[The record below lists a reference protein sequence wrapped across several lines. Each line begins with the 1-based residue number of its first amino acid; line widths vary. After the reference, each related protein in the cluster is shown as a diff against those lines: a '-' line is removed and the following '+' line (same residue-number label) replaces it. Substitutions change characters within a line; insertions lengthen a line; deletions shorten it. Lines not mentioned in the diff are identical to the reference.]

1 MKRIFIALLGGLL
14 FSTLAVAQITYFNQH
29 GRASQELNAEGFAIA
44 HPILPLN
51 ARVMMSNT
59 LTGETIEVTVVGR
72 VPPSLARIA
81 DLSPAAWEALGLNQ
95 DSEIRI
101 FTNAAGLP
109 DLEVLA
115 PPLAEAEEEGYAQIP
130 PVAQAEQVYE
140 EAARAVNQGLAANDA
155 VAAVPAE
162 LLPAGEMAA
171 PQVIAAEP
179 FPQAPPARTEA
190 DLLEHLITLM
200 ARQETPAAPSVV
212 VNVNPNLAQN
222 VKVQGTAQG
231 GAPAIYHHAH
241 PPAEP
246 PAAPGVTAPLPLKPA
261 PEEPKAYAA
270 PQPAPSIDPDI
281 LTRLLAVEAAMQE
294 EPTPAAPYT
303 PPDVPG
309 IDPAILAR
317 LLAVEAAMQE
327 EPVAVTPVAPY
338 TAPAVPGIDPAI
350 LARLLAVEAAMQ
362 EEPIA
367 VTPVAPYTAP
377 AVPGIDP
384 AILARLLAVE
394 AAMQE
399 EPIAVT
405 PVAPYIPQAAPD
417 ILARLLAM
425 EAAMQE
431 ELMAAPPAPVTP
443 YIPQAAAVA
452 PENIELIQEAQN
464 VAAPPAPHITLPP
477 APVPFGI
484 TGPISPEI
492 MAMLY
497 DPEIMAMLM
506 ALEPYAVTPPAHQPD
521 PPVIVTPPVIPY
533 VPPVPPAPAN
543 QPQPAVANNQ
553 PRVFP
558 ALPDPDSGRLYRLQI
573 GAFSTMDAAN
583 RMSQLL
589 ASVGFSVVQEH
600 NGSIYRVL
608 AVDVPSAMV
617 YPAVQRLGVV
627 GISQVWVRE

>member
-294 EPTPAAPYT
+294 EPTPVAPYT

-317 LLAVEAAMQE
+317 LLAVEAAMQQ
-327 EPVAVTPVAPY
+327 EPV
-338 TAPAVPGIDPAI
+338 
-350 LARLLAVEAAMQ
+350 
-362 EEPIA
+362 A

-452 PENIELIQEAQN
+452 PENIELIQETQN